1 MMSLRR
7 LVFACAFGL
16 GLVAAGPGAA
26 RAEGAASPPKLDFSV
41 MERGPGLPWSMTIV
55 NRGQDDVRLSADPR
69 LLWFEVKAPGK
80 KATQTCRLPG
90 TLFPSRPDRRVKVEL
105 APGEGVTHA
114 FDPRLYC
121 FAAGG
126 QWLLVPGALI
136 SPHFGWKQKTKP
148 RYVRGK
154 RIEEP
159 APKQT
164 APYVAVPLDADDD
177 DDDVGALKEITAQ
190 TFALRSE
197 YAEWSRTRIEQ
208 EEKKK
213 KPQFEMKVVQGS
225 DARAELNA
233 TVSIRVKN
241 TSKRSWHLYFR
252 RELVSYEVMGPD
264 GLVTCDAQPDDRAPD
279 RQAFA
284 NLRPG
289 RSVSVTSRLV
299 ELCPR
304 GTFGR
309 PGLYLVHARLE
320 SNDSG
325 EEWNIDAF
333 VGDVH
338 SKEPAAIRIRTGELS
353 FLKKQAMVA
362 IPRDAK

>member
-1 MMSLRR
+1 MSIRP
-7 LVFACAFGL
+7 LVFACSFGL
-16 GLVAAGPGAA
+16 ALAASGPGSA
-26 RAEGAASPPKLDFSV
+26 RAEENAAPPKLDFSV
-41 MERGPGLPWSMTIV
+41 KERGPGLPWSMSIV
-55 NRGQDDVRLSADPR
+55 NRGKDDVRLSADPR

-80 KATQTCRLPG
+80 KAVQTCRLPG

-126 QWLLVPGALI
+126 QWLLVPGSLVT
-136 SPHFGWKQKTKP
+136 PHFGWKTKTKV
-148 RYVRGK
+148 RWERGK

-159 APKQT
+159 AAKQS
-164 APYVAVPLDADDD
+164 APFVAVPADADDD
-177 DDDVGALKEITAQ
+177 DAGGALKEVTAEP
-190 TFALRSE
+190 FALRSE
-197 YAEWSRTRIEQ
+197 YAEWSRTRIEE
-208 EEKKK
+208 EEKKR
-213 KPQFEMKVVQGS
+213 KPQFEMKVTQGS
-225 DARAELNA
+225 DAQAELNA

-241 TSKRSWHLYFR
+241 TSKRPWHLYFR

-264 GLVTCDAQPDDRAPD
+264 GLVTCDAQPDARAPD

-289 RSVSVTSRLV
+289 GSVAVTSRLV

-320 SNDSG
+320 ANDSG
-325 EEWNIDAF
+325 EEWNIDGF

-338 SKEPAAIRIRTGELS
+338 SSEPAAIRIRTGELS

-362 IPRDAK
+362 MPRRTK